1 MAVHRFLGLAIL
13 ILALPAAPVGASD
26 DHRFKGDDVLKRGD
40 FPEDLFMAGRTVD
53 LRGTAQGDMF
63 AAAGTVYV
71 DAAIADDAF
80 IAGGEVNL
88 NGAAADGFVIGGQI
102 DSRADIADNLML
114 AGGSVSVNGRIGG
127 QLLAAG
133 GRVRLDPGLQVAG
146 DVKLA
151 GGDVGLAGRI
161 GGNVAVT
168 AQSLRIAP
176 ETQIDG
182 KLVYRG
188 PTEPMMPAG
197 AVIAGGIDYRPIIGA
212 PDKEELKQAFGTAA
226 TVISVVWVGGLFLL
240 GAVLYLVFP
249 GLFGGLARTAR
260 VKPWTSLGLGF
271 AFLAV
276 VPAAIFVL
284 LVTVIGTVPALI
296 MIPVYGIALLLGYIG
311 ALLAL
316 AHGITARWLGG
327 PDKRGRLVLLYLLL
341 LILVSLISAV
351 PVIGWLLGLLLTLVG
366 VGGLIQQAVPARG

>member
-1 MAVHRFLGLAIL
+1 MAMRRFLGLAML
-13 ILALPAAPVGASD
+13 ILALPASPAGASD
-26 DHRFKGDDVLKRGD
+26 DHRFEGEDVLKRGD
-40 FPEDLFMAGRTVD
+40 FAEDLFIAGRTVD
-53 LRGTAQGDMF
+53 LRGSAQGDMF

-114 AGGSVSVNGRIGG
+114 AGGSVSVSGRIGG
-127 QLLAAG
+127 QLIAAG

-161 GGNVAVT
+161 GGNVSVT

-176 ETQIDG
+176 ETRIDG

-188 PTEPMMPAG
+188 PTEPTMPAG

-226 TVISVVWVGGLFLL
+226 TVISVVWIGGLFLL

-249 GLFGGLARTAR
+249 GLFGGLARVAQA
-260 VKPWTSLGLGF
+260 KPWTSLGLGF

-296 MIPVYGIALLLGYIG
+296 MIPAYAIALLLGYIG

-316 AHGITARWLGG
+316 AHAVTARWLGG
-327 PDKRGRLVLLYLLL
+327 PDKRGRLVLIYLAL
-341 LILVSLISAV
+341 LILASLISAV
-351 PVIGWLLGLLLTLVG
+351 PVIGWLLGLMLTLVG